1 MSTPKRI
8 ITLSI
13 GSQTVSLA
21 EFRPGKKNGSLNLHA
36 IESRELMADPAAD
49 ATRVSQATLLM
60 GEMVAGLKAK
70 NENVRVTLPAQATFS
85 RMVKVPAMGGTELA
99 ETVSHEAKQN
109 IPYPLEEVV
118 WDYRVVFETEEHD
131 PEVLI
136 VAAKTDILE
145 DWTAVV
151 QGATL
156 NPSGIELS
164 NAALLNAFRY
174 NYGEPQG
181 CSLLMDLG
189 ARTTNLIFV
198 EPGKFFIRTISSGGS
213 ALTAAVAKEFGES
226 FFLAE
231 ARKIT
236 SGFVAQGSNF
246 ADSEDPDLA
255 KLSKVLRNAATRLHA
270 EVARSVSFYRSQQ
283 AGSAPQRVYLSG
295 GGASVPMMLEFWQE
309 KLGIPAE
316 LFNPLRCVG
325 LTKALKAN
333 QVTPMAPRLGEHV
346 GLALQAALQCPV
358 SINILPPAVLRKKV
372 LSQYALVTVL
382 AAACLCAPMVAWG
395 LHLRKGAQ
403 IASEQANGL
412 TKEIDEAKK
421 WEKEIK
427 TVREKIQHTLKISAP
442 LERAAIDRGYW
453 LTLLETIHTC
463 LPKEMVWV
471 TNLELIKPSLPTT
484 SALAP
489 LQPAPTAAPT
499 TPQKPGTIR
508 MMLRGFYLENPKGV
522 EVVDEFGMALKF
534 KSSLDAALA
543 AHNANGAPPTQEEKL
558 ALRAE
563 EVRKIKVECE
573 RSRWSEDNIEKF
585 CDLLKA
591 IRFPEQ
597 QTAFLVAPIQ
607 DWVRPNTPS
616 PTDWAQEF
624 AIPLDLLSPPITF
637 PIVTP

>member
-13 GSQTVSLA
+13 GSQTISLA
-21 EFRPGKKNGSLNLHA
+21 EFRPGKKKGSISLHSLETRA
-36 IESRELMADPAAD
+36 LMADPAAD

-60 GEMVAGLKAK
+60 GEMVGSLKAK
-70 NENVRVTLPAQATFS
+70 SEAVRVTLPSQATFS

-99 ETVSHEAKQN
+99 ETVSYEAKQN
-109 IPYPLEEVV
+109 IPYPLEEVI

-145 DWTAVV
+145 DWTTVI
-151 QGATL
+151 QGANLVPT
-156 NPSGIELS
+156 GIELS
-164 NAALLNAFRY
+164 NVALLNAFRY
-174 NYGEPQG
+174 NYGEPPG
-181 CSLLMDLG
+181 CSLLIDLG

-213 ALTAAVAKEFGES
+213 ALTSAVAKEFGES

-231 ARKIT
+231 SRKIT
-236 SGFVAQGSNF
+236 DGFVAQGSNY
-246 ADSEDPDLA
+246 ADSEDPELA

-283 AGSAPQRVYLSG
+283 GGTAPQRVYLCG
-295 GGASVPMMLEFWQE
+295 GGTAVPMMLEFWEE

-325 LTKALKAN
+325 LAKGAN
-333 QVTPMAPRLGEHV
+333 AEKIAPLAPMLGEHV
-346 GLALQAALQCPV
+346 GLALQAALECPV
-358 SINILPPAVLRKKV
+358 SVNILPPALLRKKV
-372 LSQYALVTVL
+372 VGQYALVAIL
-382 AAACLCAPMVAWG
+382 AAACLSAPMLAWG
-395 LHLRKGAQ
+395 IHLGKGAQ
-403 IASEQANGL
+403 IASAQANGL

-421 WEKEIK
+421 WDNEIK
-427 TVREKIQHTLKISAP
+427 AVSEKIRHTLRISAP

-453 LTLLETIHTC
+453 VTLLETIHTC
-463 LPKEMVWV
+463 LPKELVWV
-471 TNLELIKPSLPTT
+471 TSLELVKPALPNPNG
-484 SALAP
+484 AP
-489 LQPAPTAAPT
+489 PPAAQTAG
-499 TPQKPGTIR
+499 QKPGSVR
-508 MMLRGFYLENPKGV
+508 LMLRGFYLENPKGV

-534 KSSLDAALA
+534 KSSMDGALA
-543 AHNANGAPPTQEEKL
+543 ERAASGVRTTPEEAI

-563 EVRKIKVECE
+563 EVRKIKAECE
-573 RSRWSEDNIEKF
+573 RARWSEDNIEKF
-585 CDLLKA
+585 CDALKT
-591 IRFPEQ
+591 IVFPDHP
-597 QTAFLVAPIQ
+597 TTFLVSPIQ

-637 PIVTP
+637 SPITPQ